1 MYVILEF
8 SELLHWLFQLKISKI
23 NLDTLIHKGEFINS
37 WNQKKV
43 QIWSRIQ
50 GLKFPSLFFSIRFM
64 IGQAFSLVSLG
75 LVPVSPVTHACI
87 DQLF

>member
-37 WNQKKV
+37 WNQKKSPNLEQDSGT
-43 QIWSRIQ
+43 QI
-50 GLKFPSLFFSIRFM
+50 PFSV
-64 IGQAFSLVSLG
+64 LLY
-75 LVPVSPVTHACI
+75 
-87 DQLF
+87 